1 MFVKA
6 ASVTQGV
13 TEDRKTKKN
22 KQTNKQKNTPFS
34 SIQIQNELRYK
45 LGSKTDGGKVLSF
58 LLIKIFQGLQNWS
71 YELPEMLG

>member
-13 TEDRKTKKN
+13 TEDRKTKKQ
-22 KQTNKQKNTPFS
+22 KQKKQANKQKNTPFS

-58 LLIKIFQGLQNWS
+58 LLIKIFQGLQN
-71 YELPEMLG
+71 